1 MNQLII
7 IAHPRK
13 ESFNYTILKSLS
25 EAFEKMGDKVKIR
38 DLYDM
43 HFKPVLGFEELK
55 YTREGKVCPDIAVEQ
70 NYIEWADQLAIIYP
84 LWWNAFPAIL
94 KGYIDR
100 VFTNGFAYAV
110 TSDGPKGL
118 LNNKKV
124 HLITSAGMDEESLKQ
139 SNVFD
144 SLKVTQDEG
153 VFKFCGM
160 EVAGHHY
167 ITEST
172 ALSAEDKEKFLG
184 KVINAVVKHSYGQP
198 VNG

>member
-1 MNQLII
+1 MVECF
-7 IAHPRK
+7 PRDPK
-13 ESFNYTILKSLS
+13 RL
-25 EAFEKMGDKVKIR
+25 
-38 DLYDM
+38 
-43 HFKPVLGFEELK
+43 
-55 YTREGKVCPDIAVEQ
+55 
-70 NYIEWADQLAIIYP
+70 
-84 LWWNAFPAIL
+84 
-94 KGYIDR
+94 IDR

-110 TSDGPKGL
+110 TSEGPKGL

>member
-13 ESFNYTILKSLS
+13 DSFNYTILKSLT
-25 EAFEKMGDKVKIR
+25 EMFEKKGDKVKVR
-38 DLYDM
+38 DLYKI

-55 YTREGKVCPDIAVEQ
+55 YTKEGKICPDIAVEQ
-70 NYIEWADQLAIIYP
+70 NYIEWADDLTIIYP

-100 VFTNGFAYAV
+100 VFTNGFAYKV
-110 TSDGPKGL
+110 TTEGPEGL
-118 LNNKKV
+118 LKGKRV
-124 HLITSAGMDEESLKQ
+124 RLITSAGMDEKSLKK
-139 SNVFD
+139 SNVFE

-160 EVAGHHY
+160 EVTGHHY

-172 ALSAEDKEKFLG
+172 TLSVKDKEEVLNQI
-184 KVINAVVKHSYGQP
+184 INAVVKPSYSP
-198 VNG
+198 YVNG